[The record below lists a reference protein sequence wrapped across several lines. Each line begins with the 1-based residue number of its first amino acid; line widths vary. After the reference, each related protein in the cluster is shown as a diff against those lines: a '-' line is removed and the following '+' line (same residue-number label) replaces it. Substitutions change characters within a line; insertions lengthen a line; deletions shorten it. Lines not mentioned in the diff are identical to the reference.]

1 MCLSVQLEEIAVPT
15 DLGLVPEPTAAAM
28 LGIGYTT
35 LRRMRM
41 RGDGPPF
48 VVLGSRLVRYRESD
62 LVRWL
67 AGRAAIAS

>member
-1 MCLSVQLEEIAVPT
+1 VLA
-15 DLGLVPEPTAAAM
+15 DLGLIPEPTAAAM

-48 VVLGSRLVRYRESD
+48 VVLGSRLVRYRASD
-62 LVRWL
+62 LEGWL
-67 AGRAAIAS
+67 TKRAAVAS